1 MKRKTLTPQP
11 VNTMSDV
18 NSLRL
23 LGSGEKGL
31 RIHDLVKA
39 PANTPW
45 AKAKQQSW
53 DASEP
58 ATVYTTPEVLADG
71 TPCSAV
77 TVILR
82 TKGCH
87 WWWSSG

>member
-1 MKRKTLTPQP
+1 MIWSRP
-11 VNTMSDV
+11 
-18 NSLRL
+18 
-23 LGSGEKGL
+23 
-31 RIHDLVKA
+31 

-82 TKGCH
+82 AKVATGGGLQVARFAVTSTIH
-87 WWWSSG
+87 VTT